1 LKIITVSHQKGGV
14 GKSTLSLNL
23 ATCLKGAGL
32 KVGILDTDLQG
43 SLHDTAHTFE
53 GIDFVPAEQLDNFQN
68 LDYDFLVIDTP
79 PYLTNLLSDLFAIS
93 DYVLIPTTMGVYDVL
108 AIRATLKIIREVQKT
123 KPTLKYGVALNRV
136 RSNTSLVDD
145 IVDML
150 KSYDANVL
158 KTRIHERVSYA
169 RSALTNGVFGS
180 EDTKAQNE
188 VFNLTEEI
196 INELN

>member
-1 LKIITVSHQKGGV
+1 MKIITVSHQKGGV

-23 ATCLKGAGL
+23 ASCLKNAGL

-43 SLHDTAHTFE
+43 SLYDTAHTFE
-53 GIDFVPAEQLDNFQN
+53 GLDFVPAEELDNFRTMP
-68 LDYDFLVIDTP
+68 YDFLVIDTP

-123 KPTLKYGVALNRV
+123 KPELKYGVVLNRV
-136 RSNTSLVDD
+136 RSKTNLVDD
-145 IVDML
+145 IVGML
-150 KSYDANVL
+150 ESYEAIVL

-180 EDTKAQNE
+180 DDGKAQNE
-188 VFNLTEEI
+188 VVSLTEEI
-196 INELN
+196 INVLN